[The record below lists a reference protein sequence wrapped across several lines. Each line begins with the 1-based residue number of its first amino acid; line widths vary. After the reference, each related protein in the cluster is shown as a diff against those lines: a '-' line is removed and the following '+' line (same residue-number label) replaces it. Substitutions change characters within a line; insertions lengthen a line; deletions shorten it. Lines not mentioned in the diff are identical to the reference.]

1 MDIQNHYYGHS
12 AVLAQ
17 YCGLKKIHHIPGLL
31 QHGWTVKSPL
41 LAQFADFSHRGPN
54 RRRLVW
60 TSTSRGYRHSDPE
73 NLWPDGTTKLTAIGA
88 PFAYLKE
95 LADKAGALPLRREG
109 TLVLPM
115 HGTALVQVFGDHEGY
130 AKDVLDREGPSTV
143 CLHIEDLEDRRVVR
157 AWTAAGHSVVS
168 AGERRDPR
176 FLARIL
182 SMMSSA
188 TRVVSNRMATALLY
202 AAHAGAE
209 VAVEGPDF
217 RLGSD
222 PAADPGTRMRE
233 LWPEFYE
240 PAPDQGVLAKIA
252 RDELGIGDMRSPFE
266 LKEILGWDRPSAGPY
281 LDYWIGAPLEKTRAV
296 LGMSKRPEGAHGG
309 EAGLSPW
316 HWLRHPAKHLPS
328 PLPGLEDFR
337 LPEPLRL
344 TPAGAVE

>member
-12 AVLAQ
+12 AALAQ
-17 YCGLKKIHHIPGLL
+17 YCGLEKIHHIPGLL
-31 QHGWTVKSPL
+31 QHGWTVKSPV
-41 LAQFADFSHRGPN
+41 LAQFADFSQRGPN

-60 TSTSRGYRHSDPE
+60 TTSSRGYRHSDPE
-73 NLWPDGTTKLTAIGA
+73 NLWPDGSTQLTAIGA
-88 PFAYLKE
+88 PFAYLKA
-95 LADKAGALPLRREG
+95 LADTSGQLPPRQEG

-130 AKDVLDREGPSTV
+130 ARDVLDREGPSTV
-143 CLHIEDLEDRRVVR
+143 CLHIEDLADPRVVD
-157 AWTAAGHSVVS
+157 AWTSAGHSVVS
-168 AGERRDPR
+168 AGDRRDPR

-182 SMMSSA
+182 WMMSSA

-202 AAHAGAE
+202 ASYAGADI
-209 VAVEGPDF
+209 AVEGPDF
-217 RLGSD
+217 RLGNN

-240 PAPDQGVLAKIA
+240 AAPDQKVLARIA
-252 RDELGIGDMRSPFE
+252 EAELGIGDMRSPAE
-266 LKEILGWDRPSAGPY
+266 LKQILGWDRPAAGPF

-296 LGMSKRPEGAHGG
+296 LGMSARPEGSHGG

-328 PLPGLEDFR
+328 PLPKVGPFE
-337 LPEPLRL
+337 LPQPIRL
-344 TPAGAVE
+344 TAAGVV